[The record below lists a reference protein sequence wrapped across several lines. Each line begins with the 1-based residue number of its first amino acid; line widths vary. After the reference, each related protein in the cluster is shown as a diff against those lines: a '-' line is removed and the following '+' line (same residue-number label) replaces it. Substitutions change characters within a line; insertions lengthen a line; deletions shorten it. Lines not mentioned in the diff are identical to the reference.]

1 MMVIIKKWSRI
12 KPLDTWDFI
21 GIKIPVMQN
30 IKSWWMSIML
40 RVSKDR
46 YECTDFQECMDCVRT
61 YIILGTNFT
70 VKFDDVLKKWVIIL
84 IDDNVK

>member
-1 MMVIIKKWSRI
+1 
-12 KPLDTWDFI
+12 
-21 GIKIPVMQN
+21 
-30 IKSWWMSIML
+30 ML